1 MHNVK
6 VWVVGFVVA
15 LAALAVMTT
24 AAAAQPPARNLPSIG
39 LPLPRI
45 GLPHPPMGLPPLESA
60 GTQPAQGAPG
70 PAPGPRRGGR
80 WQRGAFAPVV
90 LLPPYY
96 WYLPAAGAAPFAPP
110 APPREA
116 PRHATGTLWL
126 DVTPAVPMQVFVDG
140 YYIGTTDELGTG
152 LDLEAGQRRLELR
165 APGYEPL
172 TFGARIDANRTL
184 TYRETLRRRED
195 AAASA
200 ASPAVPPLAPPS
212 APPVPMTLYV
222 IPGCYAGN
230 VPPAAAMLPPG
241 CDLSDVQQ
249 LR

>member
-1 MHNVK
+1 MHDVK
-6 VWVVGFVVA
+6 AFVVGLAGALVCVV
-15 LAALAVMTT
+15 LMTS
-24 AAAAQPPARNLPSIG
+24 AAAAQTRARDLPSIG

-60 GTQPAQGAPG
+60 WTQPAQGAPG
-70 PAPGPRRGGR
+70 PVRGPGRGGR
-80 WQRGAFAPVV
+80 AQRGAFAPVV

-96 WYLPAAGAAPFAPP
+96 WYLPVAVAAPFAPP

-116 PRHATGTLWL
+116 PRQAAGALWL
-126 DVTPAVPMQVFVDG
+126 DVTPAVPMQIFVDG
-140 YYIGTTDELGTG
+140 YYIGTSDELGTA
-152 LDLEAGQRRLELR
+152 LQLEAGPRRLELR

-184 TYRETLRRRED
+184 TYRETLRRED

-200 ASPAVPPLAPPS
+200 ASPSRPTVAPP
-212 APPVPMTLYV
+212 AALALPMTLYV

-230 VPPAAAMLPPG
+230 VPPTAAMLPAG
-241 CDLSDVQQ
+241 CDVSGVQQ